1 MGEILDDLDSRPGST
16 TSLLRSVIGIYLRE
30 LGSWISVADLLT
42 LMEALDVPPPRART
56 AIARLKKKGL
66 LIAEAREKGAG
77 YRLSPD
83 AVPML
88 VRGDRRIYHPRYM
101 QPESEWCLVSF
112 SIPEE
117 DRHLRHQLRRRLH
130 WIGCGTVSP
139 ALWIAPA
146 YLLEEVEEIL
156 VDLAVRER
164 AIVFVARRPRVAGSL
179 AEAVGQWWDLE
190 AIRAH
195 HDAFLEQHGRHG
207 RAADI
212 SPREAFATYIR
223 SIDTWRVIPY
233 IDPGL
238 PRDLLPSD
246 WPGERSSDLL
256 LRLRAE
262 FSGPA
267 TDYVSD
273 VTGTRVDNPSRAAS
287 LSPVRAH

>member
-30 LGSWISVADLLT
+30 LRGWISVADLLT
-42 LMEALDVPPPRART
+42 LLEALDIPAPRART
-56 AIARLKKKGL
+56 AIARQKKKGIL
-66 LIAEAREKGAG
+66 RAESRNRVAG
-77 YRLSPD
+77 YRLADD

-88 VRGDRRIYHPRYM
+88 DRGDRRIYHPRYM
-101 QPESEWCLVSF
+101 RTDSDWCLVSF

-117 DRHLRHQLRRRLH
+117 DRHLRHRLRRRLH

-146 YLLEEVEEIL
+146 YLLDEVEEIL
-156 VDLAVRER
+156 VDLEVRER
-164 AIVFVARRPRVAGSL
+164 ATVFVAQRPRVAGSL
-179 AEAVGQWWDLE
+179 AEAVGQWWDLGE
-190 AIRAH
+190 IRAH
-195 HDAFLEQHGRHG
+195 HDVFLERHSGHGRG
-207 RAADI
+207 VDAT
-212 SPREAFATYIR
+212 PREAFAIYIR

-238 PRDLLPSD
+238 PRDLLPAD
-246 WPGERSSDLL
+246 WPGERSSQLL
-256 LRLRAE
+256 LKLRAE
-262 FSGPA
+262 FSGAA

-287 LSPVRAH
+287 LARI